1 MKQYL
6 DLLLIENINIED
18 KYLSNS
24 LFISF
29 DKASALRKDYKN
41 VVSLLK
47 KYNSYEILKQNIRSL
62 HEGYSQGLF
71 IIKLMDK
78 NIFIRIVLSNEEI
91 YDALV
96 YTIKDMDF
104 INRVFFSTNEISIP
118 NEYLDK
124 LDNKKAVVIL
134 NKEDNDYRILK
145 ANPRFYELIKYED
158 WDFDNKYQ
166 NILNQKAIDSIDLN
180 QLRLYRSDNTPI
192 IIECDYENKEDIYC
206 LMEK

>member
-18 KYLSNS
+18 KCLSNS

-29 DKASALRKDYKN
+29 DKVSALRKDYKN

-78 NIFIRIVLSNEEI
+78 NIFIRIVLSNAEI
-91 YDALV
+91 YDVLV

-104 INRVFFSTNEISIP
+104 INRVFFSTKEISIP

-134 NKEDNDYRILK
+134 NKENNDYRILK

-166 NILNQKAIDSIDLN
+166 NVLNQKAIDSIDLN

-192 IIECDYENKEDIYC
+192 IIECDYENKEYIYC

>member
-29 DKASALRKDYKN
+29 DKVSALRKDYKN

-47 KYNSYEILKQNIRSL
+47 KYNSYEILKQNIRRL

-78 NIFIRIVLSNEEI
+78 NIFIRLVLSNAEI

-104 INRVFFSTNEISIP
+104 INRVFFSTKEISIP

-124 LDNKKAVVIL
+124 LNNKKAVVIL

-166 NILNQKAIDSIDLN
+166 NVLNQKAIDSIDLN

-192 IIECDYENKEDIYC
+192 IIECDYENKEYIYC

>member
-78 NIFIRIVLSNEEI
+78 NIFIRIVLSNAEI

-104 INRVFFSTNEISIP
+104 ITRVFFSTKEISIP

-166 NILNQKAIDSIDLN
+166 NILNQKAIDSIDLT